1 MNPWSFVRVK
11 MWSGSWWSLDCIITE
26 EGKNW
31 RSCSDFQM
39 ARAAETAA
47 MVALRNVVQ
56 RVQQASDRV
65 NRPAAQV
72 SRKNISIFFF
82 FLFLVFFISNF
93 GPLDFTEIVATSSC
107 SFGFL
112 DRNHELLNSR
122 FQKHFSHAKNLLSPS
137 DRIRERFIAEHQKQN
152 CIRKSTK
159 TFEHSSICALDA
171 TKKPK
176 SVQDCLSLKLFVER
190 FLQRFSKSLST

>member
-1 MNPWSFVRVK
+1 
-11 MWSGSWWSLDCIITE
+11 
-26 EGKNW
+26 
-31 RSCSDFQM
+31 M
-39 ARAAETAA
+39 ARVAETAA
-47 MVALRNVVQ
+47 MIALRNVVQ

-72 SRKNISIFFF
+72 SRKNISTFF

-93 GPLDFTEIVATSSC
+93 GPLDFTEIMATSSC

-122 FQKHFSHAKNLLSPS
+122 FQKHFSHAKNLLSSS
-137 DRIRERFIAEHQKQN
+137 DRIRERFIAEYQKQN

-159 TFEHSSICALDA
+159 AFEHSSICALDA

-176 SVQDCLSLKLFVER
+176 SVQDCLSLKLFVDR
-190 FLQRFSKSLST
+190 FLQRFSKSLG

>member
-11 MWSGSWWSLDCIITE
+11 MLSGSWWSLDCIIIE

-82 FLFLVFFISNF
+82 FFLFLVFFISNF
-93 GPLDFTEIVATSSC
+93 GPLDFTEIMATSSC
-107 SFGFL
+107 PV
-112 DRNHELLNSR
+112 RNHELLNSR

-137 DRIRERFIAEHQKQN
+137 DRIRERFIAECQKQN

-159 TFEHSSICALDA
+159 AFQHSSICALDA

-190 FLQRFSKSLST
+190 FLQRFLKSLGR

>member
-1 MNPWSFVRVK
+1 
-11 MWSGSWWSLDCIITE
+11 
-26 EGKNW
+26 
-31 RSCSDFQM
+31 M

-82 FLFLVFFISNF
+82 LFPVFFISNF
-93 GPLDFTEIVATSSC
+93 RPLDFTEIMATSSC

-122 FQKHFSHAKNLLSPS
+122 PQKHFSHAKNLLSPS
-137 DRIRERFIAEHQKQN
+137 DRIRERFIAEYQKQN
-152 CIRKSTK
+152 CVRKSTK
-159 TFEHSSICALDA
+159 AFEHSSIRALDA

-176 SVQDCLSLKLFVER
+176 SVQNCLSLKLFVER
-190 FLQRFSKSLST
+190 LLQRFSKSLSS

>member
-1 MNPWSFVRVK
+1 
-11 MWSGSWWSLDCIITE
+11 
-26 EGKNW
+26 
-31 RSCSDFQM
+31 M

-72 SRKNISIFFF
+72 SRKNISIFF
-82 FLFLVFFISNF
+82 LFLVFFISNL
-93 GPLDFTEIVATSSC
+93 GPLDFTEIMATSSC

-137 DRIRERFIAEHQKQN
+137 DRIRERFIAEYQKQN

-159 TFEHSSICALDA
+159 AFEHSSIRALDA

-176 SVQDCLSLKLFVER
+176 SVQNCLSLKLFVER
-190 FLQRFSKSLST
+190 LLQRFSKSLSS